1 MIVCGFPGT
10 GKSTMAK
17 FSQWVDLESTP
28 FKKNW
33 LLYAEVAKHMSDN
46 GYTVMVSTHA
56 EMLRALEQVEASYTV
71 VIPPITDK
79 DTYLARYRRRG
90 NTDVFIDRVDAN
102 WHRWIADIIGRP
114 TVLRTIVMLPKDGC
128 IRAWAKEMRGDSD
141 GHT

>member
-1 MIVCGFPGT
+1 MIICGFPGT

-17 FSQWVDLESTP
+17 SSQWVDLESTP

-33 LLYAEVAKHMSDN
+33 MLYAEVAKHMSDN

-56 EMLRALEQVEASYTV
+56 EMLKALEQVEASYTV
-71 VIPPITDK
+71 VIPPTTDK

-90 NTDVFIDRVDAN
+90 NTDAFIGYVDVN

-114 TVLRTIVMLPKDGC
+114 TVLKTIVVLPKDGC
-128 IRAWAKEMRGDSD
+128 IRAWAKEMRGE
-141 GHT
+141 